1 MNDDQ
6 IINKEFHILQ
16 RQKLLKDNEKFIY
29 NKLSKNIIHT
39 LENINLSINN
49 CLEIGTSSKKNF
61 QYIQSRFPKINYI
74 IMNISKKILLKN
86 VLK

>member
-29 NKLSKNIIHT
+29 NKLSKNIIHS
-39 LENINLSINN
+39 LENINLSIKN
-49 CLEIGTSSKKNF
+49 CLEIGYSSKKN
-61 QYIQSRFPKINYI
+61 Y
-74 IMNISKKILLKN
+74 
-86 VLK
+86 